1 MEFKPLLKRLGTI
14 VRAVLTFLFALVVLG
29 VMTWA
34 YVKGFQLA
42 TSPFGIISFG
52 FYGLLLSAHML
63 IQSFFAFIEHRR
75 MRARKESCTFT
86 KTVGFTISAY
96 QEDPVYLRECL
107 HSIRAL
113 KYPPELLR
121 IIMVVDG
128 NKDDDRYM
136 MDMFREVF
144 ADQDPGCYVW
154 KNNYHTWDPTQ
165 AQKQVEKA
173 AEIGPDGD
181 ADHIMGEDPQRK
193 EVERLI
199 QTKRCVCIMQ
209 KWGGKR
215 EVMYTAFKALGS
227 SVDYIQVCDSDTKL
241 DSLATVEL
249 CKVLE
254 SNPKYGAVGGDVMIL
269 NLKESYISFM
279 SSLRYWMAFNI
290 ERSCQSFFNC
300 VSCIS
305 GPLGLY
311 RNDLLQQF
319 LESWYNQKFLG
330 THCTFGDDR
339 HLTNRM
345 LSMGYATKY
354 TARSKCYTET
364 PAQFLRWLNQQTR
377 WTKSYFREWLYNAM
391 WWHKHHLWMTYE
403 SIVSGIFPFFVTAT
417 VIQLFWTGT
426 LWDLLWVLCCIQLIG
441 LVKAAYACILRKDIV
456 MVFMSLYSVLYMTS
470 LLPAKYFAILTMNKS
485 SWGTSGRRKL
495 VGNYIPLLPLSVW
508 AVILLSGLGYTIYKE
523 TQENWLSPAKIME
536 TQFLIFGCAAYIF
549 YWLLMMFLYWVWFRR
564 LCRKRSQSY
573 KVTV

>member
-1 MEFKPLLKRLGTI
+1 MNLKPLLRKLGTI
-14 VRAVLTFLFALVVLG
+14 LRAILTFLFALVVLG
-29 VMTWA
+29 VMVWA
-34 YVKGFQLA
+34 YVDGFQLA

-52 FYGLLLSAHML
+52 FYGLLLSLHL
-63 IQSFFAFIEHRR
+63 LVQSLFAFIEHRR
-75 MRARKESCTFT
+75 MKTHTEQCSYT
-86 KTVGFTISAY
+86 KTIALTISAY
-96 QEDPVYLRECL
+96 QEDPTYLRECL
-107 HSIRAL
+107 NSVKAL
-113 KYPPELLR
+113 RYPPELLR
-121 IIMVVDG
+121 IIMVIDG
-128 NKDDDRYM
+128 NTFEDRYM

-144 ADQDPGCYVW
+144 ADQDPGFYEW
-154 KNNYHTWDPTQ
+154 RNNYHTWDPTKEQ
-165 AQKQVEKA
+165 EDVEMNA
-173 AEIGPDGD
+173 AAVQGEGNDYVLE
-181 ADHIMGEDPQRK
+181 EDPQRK
-193 EVERLI
+193 EVEHLI

-215 EVMYTAFKALGS
+215 EVMYTAFRALGS

-241 DSLATVEL
+241 DPLATVEL

-254 SNPKYGAVGGDVMIL
+254 ANQNYGAVGGDVMIL
-269 NLKESYISFM
+269 NLKDSYISFM

-311 RNDLLQQF
+311 RNDILQQF
-319 LESWYNQKFLG
+319 LESWYNQTFLG

-417 VIQLFWTGT
+417 IIQLFWVGT
-426 LWDLLWVLCCIQLIG
+426 LWDILWVLCCIQIIG
-441 LVKAAYACILRKDIV
+441 LVKAAYACLLRQDIV
-456 MVFMSLYSVLYMTS
+456 MLFMSLYSVLYMTS
-470 LLPAKYFAILTMNKS
+470 LLPAKYFAIITMNKS
-485 SWGTSGRRKL
+485 SWGTSGRRKI
-495 VGNYIPLLPLSVW
+495 VGNYMPLLPLSVW
-508 AVILLSGLGYTIYKE
+508 AAILLGGLCYTIYEESLLDWSAEGKKLE
-523 TQENWLSPAKIME
+523 AE
-536 TQFLIFGCAAYIF
+536 FLVFGCVAYVC
-549 YWLLMMFLYWVWFRR
+549 YWMFMMLLYWGWFRR
-564 LCRKRSQSY
+564 LFRKRSRTY
-573 KVTV
+573 RVNV